1 MNPQFK
7 VLSVKEVLFDGRQLN
22 DEIWHFVFDT
32 ITSVEDRAVILHGVF
47 VLHSDVFSQYSIEEL
62 KKLLNHS

>member
-32 ITSVEDRAVILHGVF
+32 ITSVED
-47 VLHSDVFSQYSIEEL
+47 
-62 KKLLNHS
+62 